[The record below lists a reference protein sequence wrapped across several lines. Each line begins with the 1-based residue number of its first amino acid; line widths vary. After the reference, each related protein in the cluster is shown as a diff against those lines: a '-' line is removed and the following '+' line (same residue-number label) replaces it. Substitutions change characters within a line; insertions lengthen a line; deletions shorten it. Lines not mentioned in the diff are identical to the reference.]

1 MKKPKATE
9 PTTTP
14 ETPTPE
20 ASATPETTTE
30 HSGLI
35 TPAQASAAFS
45 PKPE

>member
-1 MKKPKATE
+1 MKKSKVTEETATS
-9 PTTTP
+9 

-20 ASATPETTTE
+20 ASATPEPTTE

-35 TPAQASAAFS
+35 TPAQACTAFS